1 MKKMYTIFIL
11 LLGVFNLS
19 CSESKTGTYS
29 ENKTEK
35 MHQTFFHFYLLDVH
49 FAKHP
54 LRKFIFFTETAS
66 KI

>member
-29 ENKTEK
+29 ENKTENNCG
-35 MHQTFFHFYLLDVH
+35 HN
-49 FAKHP
+49 
-54 LRKFIFFTETAS
+54 
-66 KI
+66 